1 MRRIEPPYLLL
12 IVGQFG
18 TVQFGTRAIELI
30 LPKIRN
36 KTFHLINFKMIKQYL
51 EQILGLGVFVCPVGH
66 KYEEKESV

>member
-12 IVGQFG
+12 IVG
-18 TVQFGTRAIELI
+18 QFGTRAIELI